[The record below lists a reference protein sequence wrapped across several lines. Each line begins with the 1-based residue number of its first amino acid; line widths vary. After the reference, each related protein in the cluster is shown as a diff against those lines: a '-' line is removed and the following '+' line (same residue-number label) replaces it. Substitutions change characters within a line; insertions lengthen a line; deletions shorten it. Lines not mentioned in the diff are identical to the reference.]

1 MSEVEDEVMREIET
15 CKRNDEKEE
24 AAISQRI
31 IDKLDLKRAISN
43 KLTRNNEALSTATE
57 FAKVLASFKN
67 MADVKKAL
75 TRPYRPTPGRTDTYE
90 VRQGRISYEQA
101 RRMPELAKHDGSVL
115 DLAFVMDCTGSMG
128 EYIKTAQNNIRKIV
142 EEIVSSEKSDVQL
155 SLIEYRDHPPQDS
168 TFVTRTHDFTNSVS
182 KMRSWLENCSAD
194 GGGDTPEAVADGLH
208 ELLKLNWRSE
218 STKIGVLI
226 ADAPP
231 HGLSAPGDGFSNG
244 CPAGIDPMETI
255 QKLAEKG
262 ITLYSVGCEPAISPY
277 KEFFMAIAYMTGGQY
292 VPLTGAGLLT
302 KVIIGGAQEELSL
315 EQWMADV
322 DQEVQADLQAGRE
335 IDDEEISRRVQEK
348 LNLKGAKAKQ
358 LQRNNATLEA
368 PTENALKLSK
378 FNNMADVRKNFVLGA
393 PSMMASYMPC
403 MARRRE
409 EQSDVY
415 DVVENEMSYS
425 QVSRMVQKSKARNM
439 AMFKKN

>member
-1 MSEVEDEVMREIET
+1 MSAVTV
-15 CKRNDEKEE
+15 
-24 AAISQRI
+24 
-31 IDKLDLKRAISN
+31 N
-43 KLTRNNEALSTATE
+43 K
-57 FAKVLASFKN
+57 
-67 MADVKKAL
+67 VK
-75 TRPYRPTPGRTDTYE
+75 
-90 VRQGRISYEQA
+90 Q
-101 RRMPELAKHDGSVL
+101 PELAKHDGSVL

-168 TFVTRTHDFTNSVS
+168 TFVTRTHDFTKSVS

-393 PSMMASYMPC
+393 PSIMASYMPC
-403 MARRRE
+403 MARRREVNRLPADVELLSNCAPPPPPPPFAASCVLPPPMAASCVPPPPAPLFHKKELSE